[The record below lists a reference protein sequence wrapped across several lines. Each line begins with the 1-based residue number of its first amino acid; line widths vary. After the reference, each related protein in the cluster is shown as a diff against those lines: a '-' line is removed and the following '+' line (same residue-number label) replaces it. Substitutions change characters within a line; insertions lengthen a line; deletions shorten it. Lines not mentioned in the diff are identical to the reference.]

1 MGDPSGACNPG
12 NIAMSYTSRK
22 SRYATPMGDSLSD
35 LIKCGTS
42 AIGTAIGGATDPYLP
57 EALCRIAQLQAL
69 SKDRTP
75 MQALFG
81 KKPTVPVPACVVD
94 AAGQGRHRH
103 GEGDQAAPRACVR
116 QPAPSDG
123 LGRPRRVVRRPDG
136 HRVYARE
143 ESVMSPR
150 TKKILMIAGAALGG
164 YIIYSKVIKKPT
176 ATAALPV
183 NKATMSL
190 GTIKT
195 AAVSLAVNQI
205 RASTGVGKT
214 ALGVLESLGVSE
226 SLGSL
231 GGKRR

>member
-81 KKPTVPVPACVVD
+81 KKPTVPVPVCGKTPPGKGGIGMEKAIK
-94 AAGQGRHRH
+94 
-103 GEGDQAAPRACVR
+103 PLRALVYVN
-116 QPAPSDG
+116 QHPATVWVGLVALFGVPMAIG
-123 LGRPRRVVRRPDG
+123 YMLGRSR
-136 HRVYARE
+136 
-143 ESVMSPR
+143 
-150 TKKILMIAGAALGG
+150 
-164 YIIYSKVIKKPT
+164 
-176 ATAALPV
+176 
-183 NKATMSL
+183 
-190 GTIKT
+190 
-195 AAVSLAVNQI
+195 
-205 RASTGVGKT
+205 
-214 ALGVLESLGVSE
+214 
-226 SLGSL
+226 
-231 GGKRR
+231 